1 MQSQGK
7 RKTSDLRFALG
18 ISLGLHVLVFA
29 LFFGLHDES
38 SIGQSTE
45 HGFVASLSFV
55 SSPSTTSS
63 GMAESSDSMVM
74 QESSPSVPA
83 SQTADLNATTPA
95 RIENVRN
102 EETSTPPG
110 EPGLPDDRAIG
121 AEDPSRAGQARNSQ
135 NTEHTEE
142 RQGGFEQGQHVQL
155 PRPAEVIEPTYPL
168 IARRRGIEGVV
179 VIQVI
184 VSPTG
189 EQLEST
195 VIYPSDHDLLNEAAI
210 RAVNSARF
218 VPGTVDNRPTEMS
231 VLVRIVFALS

>member
-7 RKTSDLRFALG
+7 RKTRDLRLAAG
-18 ISLGLHVLVFA
+18 ISLGLHVLIFT
-29 LFFGLHDES
+29 LFFGFHDES
-38 SIGQSTE
+38 SIGQSTD
-45 HGFVASLSFV
+45 HAFVASLSFA
-55 SSPSTTSS
+55 SSLSTTSS
-63 GMAESSDSMVM
+63 RMVGSSDSVVM
-74 QESSPSVPA
+74 QESSPSVPP
-83 SQTADLNATTPA
+83 SQTADLNAATPA
-95 RIENVRN
+95 RTEDDRN
-102 EETSTPPG
+102 EEKSTPPG
-110 EPGLPDDRAIG
+110 EPGLPDDRTIG
-121 AEDPSRAGQARNSQ
+121 AEDPSRAGQAKTSQ
-135 NTEHTEE
+135 NTEHT
-142 RQGGFEQGQHVQL
+142 EQGQHVQL

-179 VIQVI
+179 VIRVI

-195 VIYPSDHDLLNEAAI
+195 VISPSDHEFLNEAAI